1 MNGIGYDSLTGF
13 TDSVRS
19 ASFFLS
25 ILYVS
30 WSVVSANGRLL
41 QLNAHPT
48 ILHTH
53 TLKTAAEEVKQK
65 KNPINIMISLQILMN
80 QCWMIWFF
88 IHAMT
93 IGSASGS
100 QFPQSHIK
108 YQFCV
113 TYVEAHT
120 HTQSKHTHYNDD
132 HIHAQQK
139 TTANARARGTDRMVN
154 NLMWMEWQRLFSWI
168 QSQSGTPRAIY

>member
-1 MNGIGYDSLTGF
+1 MIGRVGKW
-13 TDSVRS
+13 
-19 ASFFLS
+19 SFAAVECSPNNL
-25 ILYVS
+25 
-30 WSVVSANGRLL
+30 A
-41 QLNAHPT
+41 
-48 ILHTH
+48 HTH
-53 TLKTAAEEVKQK
+53 TQNSSRRSKTK